1 MKKAIITLVAVT
13 AALIAARRINRQPPL
28 EPTVPYYNY
37 N

>member
-1 MKKAIITLVAVT
+1 MKKAIITLAAVT
-13 AALIAARRINRQPPL
+13 AAILAARMINRQLP

>member
-13 AALIAARRINRQPPL
+13 AALIAARRINRRQP

-37 N
+37 T

>member
-1 MKKAIITLVAVT
+1 MKRTIITLAAVA
-13 AALIAARRINRQPPL
+13 AAIVAAHMLNRQPP